1 MGLIINEELRKTI
14 PPLSAEERNA
24 LEASILKEGL
34 RDPILVWGEIIVD
47 GLNRYEICTYHGI
60 ELKVMR
66 RDFDSIDDAKVWMID
81 NQLARRNLTDGQ
93 KYELVSH
100 KKEIL
105 LEKGRQ
111 KMLKAGAV
119 GGSKTIKDFHAQSN
133 KGLSQGDKPLIQ
145 PEVAPAHNTRNEIAK
160 ELNWSTGKVAQAD
173 KVFKSADEET
183 KQKVISGEVSIRKAY
198 EQVKQEEAKAESEPV
213 QPSDNGGASDAEK
226 PKTANVH
233 VANNSGENEWYTPEK
248 HLELARNIMGSIDTD
263 PASCELANRTV
274 KAKTFFSIEDDGLQK
289 QWYGN
294 VWLNPPYANSLVGS
308 FCEKLIDEIKAG
320 RVKQAMLLVNN
331 ATETKWF
338 QSSAK
343 TADAICFL
351 RGRVKYIS
359 PNGKNNS
366 PLQGQAIIYF
376 GENVSRFCE
385 MFSGSGLVLC
395 TCKKQ

>member
-1 MGLIINEELRKTI
+1 LTGASFGNVDNINIFLLRFLRPPPCVTLLSDMEWGNWSNREIARKAEVTHSFVNKLRKTDETNVSGNGFQI
-14 PPLSAEERNA
+14 TPDNPEVTQEKRFTRNG
-24 LEASILKEGL
+24 K
-34 RDPILVWGEIIVD
+34 
-47 GLNRYEICTYHGI
+47 TYSMNTENIG
-60 ELKVMR
+60 KSVQR
-66 RDFDSIDDAKVWMID
+66 RDGTVIERED
-81 NQLARRNLTDGQ
+81 
-93 KYELVSH
+93 
-100 KKEIL
+100 
-105 LEKGRQ
+105 
-111 KMLKAGAV
+111 
-119 GGSKTIKDFHAQSN
+119 
-133 KGLSQGDKPLIQ
+133 
-145 PEVAPAHNTRNEIAK
+145 PEEG
-160 ELNWSTGKVAQAD
+160 E
-173 KVFKSADEET
+173 
-183 KQKVISGEVSIRKAY
+183 KVISGEVSIRKAY